1 MRVRYK
7 RRVNTARKRKGKKI
21 PDGMIVRR
29 SSAGLGM
36 YATRPYKKGE
46 FVIEYIG
53 RVISKKE
60 EETSRSKYLF
70 EVTKTKTIDGKPAI
84 NPAGYLNHSC
94 HPNCEADVKKGKV
107 LITAIRNVKAG
118 QELTWD
124 YGKEYVGEHIKPF
137 GRKCVKH
144 RPDLH

>member
-1 MRVRYK
+1 VK
-7 RRVNTARKRKGKKI
+7 KAAKKRKGKSI
-21 PDGMIVRR
+21 PDGMTVRR

-36 YATRPYKKGE
+36 FATRSWKKGE
-46 FVIEYIG
+46 FVIEYVG

-94 HPNCEADVKKGKV
+94 RPNCEADVKKGKV
-107 LITAIRNVKAG
+107 IITAIKNIKPG
-118 QELTWD
+118 DELTWD
-124 YGKEYVGEHIKPF
+124 YGKEYVDEHVKPF
-137 GRKCVKH
+137 GCRCVKH